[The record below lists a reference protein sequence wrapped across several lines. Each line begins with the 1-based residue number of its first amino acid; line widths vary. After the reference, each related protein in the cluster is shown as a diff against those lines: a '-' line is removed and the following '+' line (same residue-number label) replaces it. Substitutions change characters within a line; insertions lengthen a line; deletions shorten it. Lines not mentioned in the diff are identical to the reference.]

1 MPVRSDPG
9 AEAHQQKA
17 LVPAVFW
24 ASQVTYLA
32 EMVMGPAFLARFR
45 AHPPTRGVA
54 DYPEQSIVYKPA
66 FHGGTT
72 ALRQHK

>member
-1 MPVRSDPG
+1 MTPALRSTNQ
-9 AEAHQQKA
+9 EA
-17 LVPAVFW
+17 LVPAVCW

-32 EMVMGPAFLARFR
+32 EIARFR

-54 DYPEQSIVYKPA
+54 DYPEQSVVYKPA